1 MLPGGVIMKS
11 NERVNLI
18 DDFFK
23 NLSIEEFEQILI
35 RSGIDEIKPASDF
48 DVEMLLQTGKYFYA
62 SESLYTEVNKDK
74 HNYYEANNNLS
85 GAA

>member
-1 MLPGGVIMKS
+1 MKS

-18 DDFFK
+18 GDFFK

-48 DVEMLLQTGKYFYA
+48 DVEMSLQTGKYLYA
-62 SESLYTEVNKDK
+62 NESLYTEINNDK